1 MEDKLTKNIK
11 KGQKLK
17 MRKLWIQEQ
26 NTLPEGMND
35 KISIH
40 KRSIKVSVDLLN
52 EENKKDKNKE
62 KAYNYRKRDLNR
74 SPSSIL
80 IKGVSP
86 KSRSIL

>member
-11 KGQKLK
+11 KDQKLK

-40 KRSIKVSVDLLN
+40 KRSIKDVKIKFKIKYLN
-52 EENKKDKNKE
+52 NHIKN
-62 KAYNYRKRDLNR
+62 N
-74 SPSSIL
+74 
-80 IKGVSP
+80 
-86 KSRSIL
+86 